1 MPGMNSG
8 VTDNDPTVVAAFRAA
23 LAHQGVIALL
33 IVGIL
38 AVVWVAV
45 RERRQASGD
54 GTAGFGAVGPV
65 PAEAAGRQVLR
76 IGFGLL
82 WLLDGLLQAQPDM
95 AVGLPSGVI
104 QPTAET
110 SPLWVQHLVNWAGT
124 SWSYHPIQAAAATVW
139 IQVGIG
145 LWLLA
150 ARRGTLS
157 RLAGVAGVGWGLI
170 VWVFGESFGG
180 IFAPGLSWLT
190 GAPGAALI
198 YCAAGAL
205 LVLPQRYWRSPR
217 LGRAI
222 LAGLGAFM
230 IGMAV
235 LQAWPGRGFWQGSVN
250 GGPGALAGSVQ
261 SMVATPQPGFLS
273 GLVSSFGSFARQ
285 DGFGVNLVAVIVM
298 AAAGVAFLT
307 GRRRVI
313 VPATWAFA
321 VFCLADWIL
330 IEDLGFLGGL
340 GTDPNNMIPTALVGV
355 AGLLACTRVPQAAAD
370 AAAAAAA
377 AAAAPDGSGR
387 GRRWAPRLAAV
398 RDSLAAATFGT
409 MASFS
414 AVGVIVLGAAPLA
427 AAQASPAASTVL
439 AQAVDGPA
447 STVEYPAPGFT
458 LTDQRG
464 QRVSLPGL
472 RGKTILLTFLDP
484 VCVSDCPLIAQEFR
498 QAGQLLG
505 ASNKQV
511 ELVAVN
517 LNPMYGQLSYIQTF
531 DRQEEL
537 ASVPNWLYLTGSPA
551 ALTKIYAK
559 YGVASQ
565 TLAAGAM
572 LGHSDIA
579 FVIDKSGMIRD
590 ELDFAPG
597 PGTSA
602 TKSSFASEL
611 ASAATQI
618 LRAS

>member
-23 LAHQGVIALL
+23 LAHQGIIALL

-38 AVVWVAV
+38 AVVWVAI

-54 GTAGFGAVGPV
+54 GAAGLGAVGPV

-110 SPLWVQHLVNWAGT
+110 SPVWVQHLVNWAGT

-150 ARRGTLS
+150 ARRGMLS
-157 RLAGVAGVGWGLI
+157 RLAGVASLGWGLI

-180 IFAPGLSWLT
+180 IFAPSLSWLT

-205 LVLPQRYWRSPR
+205 LVLPERYWRTPR

-250 GGPGALAGSVQ
+250 GGPGALVSSVQ
-261 SMVATPQPGFLS
+261 SMVTTPQPGFLS

-285 DGFGVNLVAVIVM
+285 DGFGVNLFAVIVM
-298 AAAGVAFLT
+298 AALGAAFLT

-313 VPATWAFA
+313 VPATWAFV

-330 IEDLGFLGGL
+330 IEDLGFFGGL
-340 GTDPNNMIPTALVGV
+340 GTDPNNMIPVALVGV
-355 AGLLACTRVPQAAAD
+355 AGFFACTRVPEATPDAAT
-370 AAAAAAA
+370 AAAAT
-377 AAAAPDGSGR
+377 PDGSGR
-387 GRRWAPRLAAV
+387 GWVPRLAALQA
-398 RDSLAAATFGT
+398 SLTRATFGT

-414 AVGVIVLGAAPLA
+414 AIGVIVLGAAPLA
-427 AAQASPAASTVL
+427 AAQANPAASTVL
-439 AQAVDGPA
+439 AQSVDGPA
-447 STVEYPAPGFT
+447 STVVYPAPSFT

-464 QRVSLPGL
+464 QRVSLPSL

-517 LNPMYGQLSYIQTF
+517 LNPLYHQLSYIQTF
-531 DRQEEL
+531 DKQEGL

-551 ALTKIYAK
+551 TLTKLYAK
-559 YGVASQ
+559 YGVSSQ
-565 TLAAGAM
+565 TLPAGAM

-579 FVIDKSGMIRD
+579 FAIDKSGTIRQ
-590 ELDFAPG
+590 ELDFNPG
-597 PGTSA
+597 PGSTA
-602 TKSSFASEL
+602 TQSSFASEL
-611 ASAATQI
+611 ASAATQT